1 MGRDSAA
8 STKVSYGDEDDEE
21 PVLNQIVKAGL
32 KFYATKEIAG
42 EFGDA
47 LSHDHGDS
55 ATKVD
60 GGGKVHQPMVSGCKV
75 EWRAGSRIHAKRT
88 GKTKVK

>member
-42 EFGDA
+42 EFGE
-47 LSHDHGDS
+47 GIGKG
-55 ATKVD
+55 ATAVD

-88 GKTKVK
+88 GKTKVR

>member
-1 MGRDSAA
+1 MAA
-8 STKVSYGDEDDEE
+8 
-21 PVLNQIVKAGL
+21 N
-32 KFYATKEIAG
+32 EIAG

-47 LSHDHGDS
+47 LSHDDGG
-55 ATKVD
+55 ATEVD

-75 EWRAGSRIHAKRT
+75 EWRAGSRLHAKRT